1 MVIENFKIHEN
12 AIEGF
17 GEWNGT
23 ESFIWNSKWF
33 SVRMRASL
41 ETQNDSVSESFT
53 RWCELSETVSGKNAN
68 WVKRW
73 VEKRRLKRRLKL
85 RKASSGDWNDD
96 WFELIT
102 EWNADW
108 NWETIRNDVIV
119 SWEWRDDTNW
129 EWRDGAIEWRLRME
143 EWREDA
149 IEWRSWMELRVSVF
163 MVCVRTLNELQ
174 NIKWEIF

>member
-23 ESFIWNSKWF
+23 ENESFTWNSKWF
-33 SVRMRASL
+33 SEWELHSLMRT
-41 ETQNDSVSESFT
+41 EWNGE
-53 RWCELSETVSGKNAN
+53 
-68 WVKRW
+68 WV
-73 VEKRRLKRRLKL
+73 KRRLKL

-119 SWEWRDDTNW
+119 SWKWRDDTNW

-149 IEWRSWMELRVSVF
+149 IEWRSAGQGWSFVSVCLWF
-163 MVCVRTLNELQ
+163 RVRTLNKLQ